1 MAVCKYCG
9 GEISDTA
16 KVCRHCG
23 KRVADIG
30 PKTNGPLSKGPNQ
43 RTCPS
48 CGNFI
53 SSADTTCRICG
64 AKLSSTDWEQLVN
77 VRNETVFRENQQ
89 IGINMG
95 TQFEFINDCVTWRL
109 FPGQIAVKFNG
120 NDLDHFTAAKGIV
133 VQAGT
138 IAMFFDQGEYIGI
151 LPPGKHLFKKDAV
164 GSTRTVKPS
173 KPGSSILAFL
183 SGIKK
188 EVSGK
193 IAGFF
198 KKKKTSSNNNSTSKK
213 RSFEVSVV
221 LVRDSEFPLLFE
233 FPNMSTKSIRSNVG
247 LHIMAEISDVEGF
260 YINQLMDKSFVAFD
274 SFSKSIEPFVKAVVA
289 KSLSS
294 YTPTEIA
301 ENYSVLDE
309 LFVDLNL
316 EIEKYC
322 DYLTITKLV
331 SITADNAELE
341 KIRRM
346 KEEQFIAEET
356 LEQTKERYDFLN
368 RAKKAEYQH
377 ELDMA
382 RTDADFEALRDKID
396 EDHLIT
402 ADKKEEFLMLLKAEK
417 VMREA
422 KSQDNVDEVL
432 NKYAANG
439 LIRED
444 RIAQLKQMI
453 SHQSSMAEERNR
465 QELAGL
471 RNVGEEEDLRAKLN
485 RQRMQAAY
493 EDERRKAEFDFDKEE
508 REHQIE
514 MLRKM
519 QSVKQEEL
527 EAEHKRTIASRNLEL
542 VHQEEMAKLYQDMT
556 AEQILAANPGITPE
570 AAAAMAEKFKA
581 DRENSN
587 KDELKETIL
596 SQQAMN
602 MQLMQQMMQTMQGIS
617 SDRIKSKDA
626 EIENVRKEAAKSQEN
641 FVDGVNNAVKSVA
654 GSYKVTND
662 TSSQKMTTCP
672 NCGASVP
679 EGFKFCGSCGAKL
692 K

>member
-30 PKTNGPLSKGPNQ
+30 LKSNGPVSKGPNQ

-48 CGNFI
+48 CGNFV
-53 SSADTTCRICG
+53 SSADSTCRICG

-77 VRNETVFRENQQ
+77 VRNETVFREDQQ

-120 NDLDHFTAAKGIV
+120 NDLDHFVSAKGIV

-173 KPGSSILAFL
+173 KPGSSILGFL
-183 SGIKK
+183 SSIKK
-188 EVSGK
+188 EVTGK
-193 IAGFF
+193 ISGFF
-198 KKKKTSSNNNSTSKK
+198 KKKKTTSNNNNSTSKK
-213 RSFEVSVV
+213 RTFEVSVV
-221 LVRDSEFPLLFE
+221 LVRDSEFPLLFD

-247 LHIMAEISDVEGF
+247 LHLMAEISDVESF

-274 SFSKSIEPFVKAVVA
+274 SFSKSIEPFVKAVLA

-294 YTPTEIA
+294 YSPTEIA

-309 LFVDLNL
+309 IFVDLNL

-331 SITADNAELE
+331 SITADNEEIE

-346 KEEQFIAEET
+346 REELYIAEET

-368 RAKKAEYQH
+368 KAKQAEYQN

-382 RTDADFEALRDKID
+382 RTDVDFEALRDKID

-453 SHQSSMAEERNR
+453 GHQSSMAEERNR

-493 EDERRKAEFDFDKEE
+493 EDERRKTEFDFEKQE
-508 REHQIE
+508 RLFQFELMSKMQE
-514 MLRKM
+514 QKDAESDRKM
-519 QSVKQEEL
+519 REKHQDHMHEE
-527 EAEHKRTIASRNLEL
+527 AMRRIGS
-542 VHQEEMAKLYQDMT
+542 EMT
-556 AEQILAANPGITPE
+556 PEQILAMSGTPE

-587 KDELKETIL
+587 KDEMKETIL

-602 MQLMQQMMQTMQGIS
+602 MQLMQQMMQAMQGMSADKI
-617 SDRIKSKDA
+617 RSKDA

-662 TSSQKMTTCP
+662 TSSPKMTACP
-672 NCGASVP
+672 YCGAPVP